1 MPEAAVWLVPALVAA
16 ALCVSRLGLGYFW
29 DDYIFLTTRGTG
41 DWAANLRLDPSVF
54 YYRPIPQGLYFLLLR
69 FVDPQ
74 SGLAGHV
81 VNLLLLMLC
90 AALVTRWSR
99 KVAGPWTGFLAG
111 LAFAMLGA
119 APSLVTWVTAAA
131 DLFAISFLLLA
142 LNARHDGRL
151 GLSALF
157 AALALLSKESAAG
170 WFPLLIGYDLVLGRE
185 PKRLT
190 QSMVAFGAVLVLW
203 AGIHPGLHKLLGHGL
218 RPPEGGYVGLGHFDR
233 WGLFLGRYL
242 LALVNLPATW
252 AKTPWPSD
260 LNPTLALAAVVAL
273 VGFAWVSRRTASG
286 ANGDV
291 PPTARLVAVAL
302 LLSVPALALP
312 ILFVEIWVPYYI
324 VIIAPG
330 TCLLIALGLRN
341 APREVAGLALAA
353 FLLLGVGFRGMSFP
367 TERVWSE
374 PVLVDAAQAIH
385 LVRQRVLA
393 IQPTVPHRAQLLI
406 SVAATGSRG
415 IATTLFDGQAASVW
429 YRDPSVHAAKVE
441 DRAAGY
447 AADLLW
453 RITGDLHVIDIDPVD
468 GRFRSTAPD
477 VAAESV
483 GRPIATYARAV
494 AASGEPDRAM
504 RILEH
509 LGEID
514 HEELRSYDLRLAA
527 SIALAY
533 GRPDEAERLRS
544 SAPPIDYE
552 TAVNMMGRV
561 FGNPSKNP
569 GQDSC
574 AYWAFQIS
582 PDDTVAIRHYL
593 SVFRELGNPAQIDHF
608 AKRMLVLVPGDAEA
622 TEALH
627 ALGRR

>member
-1 MPEAAVWLVPALVAA
+1 VPEAVVWLVPALVAA
-16 ALCVSRLGLGYFW
+16 SLCVSRLGLGYFW
-29 DDYIFLTTRGTG
+29 DDYIFLTMRGTG
-41 DWAANLRLDPSVF
+41 DWAANLRPDPSLF
-54 YYRPIPQGLYFLLLR
+54 YYRPIPQGLYFLFLR
-69 FVDPQ
+69 LVDPR
-74 SGLAGHV
+74 SGLTGHIG
-81 VNLLLLMLC
+81 NLLLLMLC
-90 AALVTRWSR
+90 AALVTRWAR

-111 LAFAMLGA
+111 LAFATLGA
-119 APSLVTWVTAAA
+119 APSLVAWVTAAA
-131 DLFAISFLLLA
+131 DLFATAFLLLA

-170 WFPLLIGYDLVLGRE
+170 WFPLLIGYDFVLGRE
-185 PKRLT
+185 PRRLAR
-190 QSMVAFGAVLVLW
+190 SAIAFGAVLVLW
-203 AGIHPGLHKLLGHGL
+203 AGIHPGLHKLLAHGL
-218 RPPEGGYVGLGHFDR
+218 RAPEGGYVGLGHFDR
-233 WGLFLGRYL
+233 WGLYLGRYL
-242 LALVNLPATW
+242 LALVNVPATW
-252 AKTPWPSD
+252 TKTPWPAD
-260 LNPTLALAAVVAL
+260 LNPVVTLAAALAL
-273 VGFAWVSRRTASG
+273 VGFAWVSRGRTSSG
-286 ANGDV
+286 TGDT
-291 PPTARLVAVAL
+291 PSTARLVAIAL
-302 LLSVPALALP
+302 LLSLPALALP

-330 TCLLIALGLRN
+330 TCLLLALGLRSL
-341 APREVAGLALAA
+341 PRVAAGLALAA
-353 FLLLGVGFRGMSFP
+353 FLLLGVWFRGMAFP

-374 PVLVDAAQAIH
+374 PVLVDAAQAID
-385 LVRQRVLA
+385 LVRHRVLT
-393 IQPTVPHRAQLLI
+393 IQPTVPRRAQLLV

-415 IATTLFDGQAASVW
+415 IAATLFDGQAPSVW

-447 AADLLW
+447 SADLLW
-453 RITGDLHVIDIDPVD
+453 RITGDLHVIDIDPVE
-468 GRFRSTAPD
+468 GRFRSTAQD
-477 VAAESV
+477 VEAESV

-494 AASGEPDRAM
+494 AASGEPDRAV

-509 LGEID
+509 MGEID

-533 GRPDEAERLRS
+533 GRPAEAERLRS

-561 FGNPSKNP
+561 FGNPSRNP

-608 AKRMLVLVPGDAEA
+608 AKRMLVLAPGDAEA
-622 TEALH
+622 TEALR